1 MKIIKCKDST
11 QFKRVSRWI
20 TIKELFSIRKDN
32 MLYSFTTDK
41 FLKYFIHKGKKY
53 ALDQFIRLD
62 STWLGSKQHVFIEN
76 NEECYI
82 SAVDYTNYYNPYY
95 LELSKDGEKVR
106 LYEII
111 TG

>member
-1 MKIIKCKDST
+1 MKIIKCKDNT

-20 TIKELFSIRKDN
+20 TIKE
-32 MLYSFTTDK
+32 T
-41 FLKYFIHKGKKY
+41 YFIHKGKKY

-62 STWLGSKQHVFIEN
+62 SPWLGGKQYVFIEN

-82 SAVDYTNYYNPYY
+82 SAIDYTNFYKPNY

-106 LYEII
+106 LYELI